1 MKNEFLT
8 IKVLNHTITTVYCHS
23 FFFIMDV
30 LSNAIKT
37 FTKGVFDE
45 ASKRIA
51 EKFDISIEEAN
62 TIWADIYIDLDSIQ
76 PPKKAKSIA
85 VKSSNDVEKADGCVH
100 ILSRGPRKGGECS
113 NKISGKSHTGQ
124 YCNVHI
130 NQENKVKAESPV
142 KKEVKSDI
150 KIARDPK
157 YGRYV
162 HVATGLVFKSP
173 KEKIV
178 VGRQDEDGD
187 LHKLKDK
194 DIENCKKHR
203 FIYDE
208 DCVEKDEE
216 SEKEASDKGTE
227 DEKSDEESDNEGT
240 DGEESDNE

>member
-1 MKNEFLT
+1 
-8 IKVLNHTITTVYCHS
+8 
-23 FFFIMDV
+23 MDV

-37 FTKGVFDE
+37 FTKGVFAE

-51 EKFDISIEEAN
+51 KKFDISIEEAN

-76 PPKKAKSIA
+76 PPKKAKAI
-85 VKSSNDVEKADGCVH
+85 VTKSSNDAEKADGCVH

-113 NKISGKSHTGQ
+113 NKISGKSQTGQ

-150 KIARDPK
+150 KITRDPK

-178 VGRQDEDGD
+178 IGRQDEDGE

-208 DCVEKDEE
+208 DCVEKEGTDNEDPEGEKSSE
-216 SEKEASDKGTE
+216 SE
-227 DEKSDEESDNEGT
+227 NEGT
-240 DGEESDNE
+240 DGEDESDNE